1 MDIEIRK
8 LCPACDGT
16 VLYTQ
21 TLQEAIDDCHA
32 DGGGRVIV
40 SAGTYL
46 TGKLVMKSNVELHIA
61 AGGVLLASADYADY
75 PEAETKHIDS
85 KVLPRNRNAC
95 LIFAEECEN
104 ISITGMGTIDCNGKH
119 FVTPRKNPRFHHWEF
134 ERIETLTPP
143 RVVFFTGC
151 RNVRVEDVMMVNQPA
166 GWSYWIHDCDF
177 VTFDK
182 VKVYAE
188 LTYPNNDGIHIN
200 CSRDVSISNCSIT
213 CGDDCIVVRA
223 NSISLPENKVC
234 ERVTVTNCNLSSY
247 ANGIRVGWINDGVI
261 RNCVFSNLVMTE
273 SNGGIDIRLPLRIR
287 STENV
292 RFIEAS
298 NPVSADVGREETLI
312 ENLSFS
318 NIVMDRMYE
327 YPIRIFIDPD
337 RRVEAKTIRNI
348 HFHAVHSR
356 SIEPPIVM
364 GREQTHLQN
373 IRFADCTFELTDG
386 SEFGPGGVVSPENR
400 KKPEIDAAYVDG
412 LHLSNTYV
420 TLGYQEN

>member
-8 LCPACDGT
+8 IGAVGDGKTLCT
-16 VLYTQ
+16 ELIQ
-21 TLQEAIDDCHA
+21 KAIDDCNA
-32 DGGGRVIV
+32 DGGGRVII

-61 AGGVLLASADYADY
+61 AGGILLGSADYKDY
-75 PEAETKHIDS
+75 PEADAKHVES
-85 KVLPRNRNAC
+85 FMLPRNRNAC
-95 LIFAEECEN
+95 LIYAEECEN
-104 ISITGMGTIDCNGKH
+104 IAITGLGTIDCNGH
-119 FVTPRKNPRFHHWEF
+119 HYVTPRSNPRFHHWEF

-151 RNVRVEDVMMVNQPA
+151 KNIKVEDVMMINQPA

-213 CGDDCIVVRA
+213 CGDDCLVVRA

-247 ANGIRVGWINDGVI
+247 ANGVRVGWINDGVI
-261 RNCVFSNLVMTE
+261 RNCTFSNLVITD

-287 STENV
+287 SSENV

-337 RRVEAKTIRNI
+337 ERVQAKTIRNI
-348 HFHAVHSR
+348 YFHAVHSR
-356 SIEPPIVM
+356 SIEPPYVV
-364 GREQTHLQN
+364 GREKTHLNN
-373 IRFADCTFELTDG
+373 ICFADCTFDLTDG
-386 SEFGPGGVVSPENR
+386 SEFGPGGVVPAEKR
-400 KKPEIDAAYVDG
+400 MKPEIVAEHVDG
-412 LHLSNTYV
+412 LRLSNTVVSLHY
-420 TLGYQEN
+420 EN